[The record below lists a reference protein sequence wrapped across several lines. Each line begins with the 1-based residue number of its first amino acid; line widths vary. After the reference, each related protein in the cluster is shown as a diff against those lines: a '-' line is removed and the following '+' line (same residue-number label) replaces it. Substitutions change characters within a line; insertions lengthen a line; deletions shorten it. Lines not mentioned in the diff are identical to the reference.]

1 MDEQIERHTHRQNL
15 KIKWFGLWF
24 FKNGCSAKSASTVF
38 FMKGQDLQRMWS
50 ILTPKTPTA
59 SKGDW
64 KKIQ

>member
-1 MDEQIERHTHRQNL
+1 MNRLKDIPTDRIKKLNDFDYDFLKMAALQNML
-15 KIKWFGLWF
+15 QLY
-24 FKNGCSAKSASTVF
+24 F

>member
-1 MDEQIERHTHRQNL
+1 MIF
-15 KIKWFGLWF
+15 KKWLL
-24 FKNGCSAKSASTVF
+24 CKSASTVF